1 MCSNTN
7 IMRTPYPLS
16 VERAMLDLGRRIAIA
31 RKARGYTQPDLAA
44 SAGVGLSTVV
54 GIEGGHPGA
63 SIGNVFRLLDVLQLL
78 GQVDSLLDP
87 ARDAMVTEAGVT
99 KLMGSASVSSSARG
113 DRFGGSP
120 R

>member
-1 MCSNTN
+1 
-7 IMRTPYPLS
+7 MRSPYPLS
-16 VERAMLDLGRRIAIA
+16 VEQAMLDLGRRIAIA

-44 SAGVGLSTVV
+44 SAGVGVSTVV

-87 ARDAMVTEAGVT
+87 ARDEMVTEAGIT
-99 KLMGSASVSSSARG
+99 KLMGSATNASTVRG
-113 DRFGGSP
+113 DLMGRGS